1 MKITYILIALTSVL
15 AAAAPADDAAEY
27 AATAELA
34 SNLPESD
41 MVLSND
47 PAAATHQHSAELLAV
62 GLATGAGAV
71 PQDTA
76 NALIEAAKRGCPGAP
91 ERSVRLEGMM
101 FGHWFRNVGR
111 HLYLNSAFTAVSGL
125 FIEGGSTWN
134 CG

>member
-41 MVLSND
+41 MVLSNANNAEAALRPCGGYT
-47 PAAATHQHSAELLAV
+47 PAQCRAAC
-62 GLATGAGAV
+62 
-71 PQDTA
+71 
-76 NALIEAAKRGCPGAP
+76 EAAKRGCPGAP

-125 FIEGGSTWN
+125 FIEGGSTGN